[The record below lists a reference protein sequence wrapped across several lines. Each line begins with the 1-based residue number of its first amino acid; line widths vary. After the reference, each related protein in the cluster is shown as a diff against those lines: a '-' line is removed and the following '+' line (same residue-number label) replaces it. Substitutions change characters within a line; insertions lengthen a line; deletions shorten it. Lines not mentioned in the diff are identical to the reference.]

1 MRTVNQRKAGI
12 RNHQLML
19 LAGMITNLNNM
30 ERQCASIPIRDHID
44 KVKNSIQKLQSAIF
58 RSETKDWI
66 EQPY

>member
-12 RNHQLML
+12 RNYQLML
-19 LAGMITNLNNM
+19 LAGMITNLNSM

-44 KVKNSIQKLQSAIF
+44 KVKNSIQKLQNAIF

>member
-1 MRTVNQRKAGI
+1 MRTINQRKAGI
-12 RNHQLML
+12 RNYQLML
-19 LAGMITNLNNM
+19 LAGMITNLNSM

>member
-1 MRTVNQRKAGI
+1 MRTVNQRKAST
-12 RNHQLML
+12 RNHQLIL
-19 LAGMITNLNNM
+19 LAGMITNLNSM
-30 ERQCASIPIRDHID
+30 ERRCASISIRDRID

>member
-12 RNHQLML
+12 RNYQLML
-19 LAGMITNLNNM
+19 LAGMITNLNSM
-30 ERQCASIPIRDHID
+30 ERQCASIPIRDHIN

>member
-1 MRTVNQRKAGI
+1 MRTVNQRKASI

-19 LAGMITNLNNM
+19 LAGMITNLNSM
-30 ERQCASIPIRDHID
+30 ERQCASMPIKDHID